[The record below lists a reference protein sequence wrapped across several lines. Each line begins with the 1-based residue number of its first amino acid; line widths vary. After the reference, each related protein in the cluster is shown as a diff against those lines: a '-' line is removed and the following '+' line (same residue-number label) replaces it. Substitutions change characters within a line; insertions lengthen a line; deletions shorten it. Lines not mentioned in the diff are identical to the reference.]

1 MTRRMLGAILASAAG
16 HAADIPRKAGDITV
30 TLMNGRKVKPQDFAG
45 KVLSLSFIL
54 TT

>member
-1 MTRRMLGAILASAAG
+1 MLGAILASAATG
-16 HAADIPRKAGDITV
+16 HAADVPRKAGDITI
-30 TLMNGRKVKPQDFAG
+30 TLLNGRKVKPQDFAG